1 MIHQIL
7 WIQQS
12 YAKGWANDLE
22 IEPYLRAFLDLIE
35 SKQQENKAFID
46 EFTEQVSKWI
56 NKNMGEKYEH
66 RELKAIWFN
75 ALHPV
80 FKDFHAVLT
89 VESIE

>member
-1 MIHQIL
+1 
-7 WIQQS
+7 
-12 YAKGWANDLE
+12 
-22 IEPYLRAFLDLIE
+22 
-35 SKQQENKAFID
+35 
-46 EFTEQVSKWI
+46 
-56 NKNMGEKYEH
+56 MGEKYEH